1 MNRYVFITLEWAI
14 YFDIYHGS
22 PFIEVAT
29 MFLQQPQIDKLLYKA
44 SFRHCFSCE
53 KHGHKDEQV
62 TVIFAMTSVYWIIK

>member
-44 SFRHCFSCE
+44 SFRHYVFLA
-53 KHGHKDEQV
+53 KNTDTRMNK
-62 TVIFAMTSVYWIIK
+62 